1 MDHQQSTTNV
11 SARHCWITEA
21 CLLYV
26 SLSRCLLVWHS
37 DSLKGRLQSLKDS
50 GALFET
56 DATKAERDELIAA
69 LAEARRRP
77 DGFAVSFEDL
87 RQTGFAPI
95 FEAKKAK
102 LEAYAYGFVV
112 SGAKLNTNTGG
123 SGISSK
129 ESNLRTQLMSLIDI
143 LRECELAQNFS
154 TDTAYTLQ
162 EYSTSYEPYYID
174 KSTSPQSWP
183 SEKNS
188 WAALQRMQVQ
198 HQASGSIETVC
209 LGKALIRLFQPQLT
223 SG

>member
-11 SARHCWITEA
+11 SARHCWSTEA
-21 CLLYV
+21 CLLHV
-26 SLSRCLLVWHS
+26 SLSRYLLVWHS
-37 DSLKGRLQSLKDS
+37 DSLEGRLQDLKNS

-56 DATKAERDELIAA
+56 DATKAECDELIAA

-77 DGFAVSFEDL
+77 DGFAISFEHL
-87 RQTGFAPI
+87 RQTALAPI
-95 FEAKKAK
+95 FESKKAK
-102 LEAYAYGFVV
+102 LEAHAYGFVV
-112 SGAKLNTNTGG
+112 SDAKLNTNTGG

-129 ESNLRTQLMSLIDI
+129 ESNLRKQLMSLIDI

-162 EYSTSYEPYYID
+162 EYSMSYEPYYID
-174 KSTSPQSWP
+174 KSTNPQSWP

-198 HQASGSIETVC
+198 HQAGGSIETVC
-209 LGKALIRLFQPQLT
+209 LAKAVISLAQTQLT